1 MAASARGFGK
11 ITLLLA
17 NLRLKLLAIAFAV
30 ALWSVVAYAQNP
42 TQQRGVQLPVAA
54 SGLPAGLVVVGK
66 VPPASVTVI
75 GTADN
80 LLHFT
85 VSALHVTGNFSN
97 VKVGANKVP
106 IDVQNADPSVTIVAP
121 SSVAVNIDDL
131 GSATQTVSIE
141 RVNNLP
147 SGFHEQTTAT
157 TITPATVR
165 VDGPKSQL
173 SGIQAVA
180 IVDLSTVTPPGSTLP
195 INVVVWNASKKIVP
209 QMTVTPPQVS
219 VKMVIQADSVTLNKG
234 VGFTLTGQ
242 PATGYR
248 MTNVQV
254 APLDVQATGLQ
265 NTLALLVLL
274 GTDPVDITGAKADVI
289 RTVTI
294 RPPDGVTVNQK
305 TATVHVFIS
314 PIPGV
319 SPAP

>member
-1 MAASARGFGK
+1 
-11 ITLLLA
+11 LLA

-42 TQQRGVQLPVAA
+42 TQQRSVQLPVRA
-54 SGLPAGLVVVGK
+54 SGLPASLVVVGK
-66 VPPASVTVI
+66 VPTVPVTVI

-80 LLHFT
+80 LAHF
-85 VSALHVTGNFSN
+85 VPASLHVTGNFSN
-97 VKVGANKVP
+97 VKVGTNKVP
-106 IDVQNADPSVTIVAP
+106 VDVQNADPSVTIVAS
-121 SSVAVNIDDL
+121 SSVTVNVDDR
-131 GSATQTVSIE
+131 GSSTQTVSIE

-157 TITPATVR
+157 TITPATVL

-173 SGIQAVA
+173 SGIQAVV
-180 IVDLSTVTPPGSTLP
+180 IVDLATVTAPGSTQP
-195 INVVVWNASKKIVP
+195 VTVVVWNASKKIVP

-219 VKMVIQADSVTLNKG
+219 VKMVIQADAVTLNKG

-242 PATGYR
+242 PAAGYR

-265 NTLALLVLL
+265 NTLSLLVLL
-274 GTDPVDITGAKADVI
+274 ATDPVDITGAKADVI

-319 SPAP
+319 SPPP

>member
-1 MAASARGFGK
+1 
-11 ITLLLA
+11 LLA

-42 TQQRGVQLPVAA
+42 TQQRPYQLAVAA
-54 SGLPAGLVVVGK
+54 SSLPAGLVVIGK
-66 VPPASVTVI
+66 VPPAPVTVI

-80 LLHFT
+80 LRNFVL
-85 VSALHVTGNFSN
+85 SSLHVTGNFSN
-97 VKVGANKVP
+97 VKVGTNKVP
-106 IDVQNADPSVTIVAP
+106 IDVQNADPNVTIVAP
-121 SSVAVNIDDL
+121 SSVTVNVDDL
-131 GSATQTVSIE
+131 GSSTQTVSIE
-141 RVNNLP
+141 RVNALP
-147 SGFHEQTTAT
+147 SGYHEQTTST

-195 INVVVWNASKKIVP
+195 ITVVVWNASKKIVP

-219 VKMVIQADSVTLNKG
+219 VKIVIQADSVTLNKG

-274 GTDPVDITGAKADVI
+274 GTDPVDITGAKADVV

>member
-1 MAASARGFGK
+1 V
-11 ITLLLA
+11 I
-17 NLRLKLLAIAFAV
+17 
-30 ALWSVVAYAQNP
+30 
-42 TQQRGVQLPVAA
+42 
-54 SGLPAGLVVVGK
+54 GK
-66 VPPASVTVI
+66 VPPVPVTVI

-80 LLHFT
+80 LSRFLPA
-85 VSALHVTGNFSN
+85 SLHVTGNFSN
-97 VKVGANKVP
+97 VKVGTNKVP
-106 IDVQNADPSVTIVAP
+106 VDVQNTDPNITIVAP
-121 SSVAVNIDDL
+121 SSVTVNVDDF

-141 RVNNLP
+141 RVNALP
-147 SGFHEQTTAT
+147 SGYHEQTTAT

-173 SGIQAVA
+173 GGIQAVV
-180 IVDLSTVTPPGSTLP
+180 IIDLATVTPPGSTQP
-195 INVVVWNASKKIVP
+195 VTVVVWNANKKIVP
-209 QMTVTPPQVS
+209 QMAVTPPQIS
-219 VKMVIQADSVTLNKG
+219 VKMVIQADAVTLNKG

-242 PATGYR
+242 PAAGYR

-265 NTLALLVLL
+265 NTLSLLVLL
-274 GTDPVDITGAKADVI
+274 GTDPVDITGAKGDVI

>member
-1 MAASARGFGK
+1 M
-11 ITLLLA
+11 LA

-42 TQQRGVQLPVAA
+42 TQQKSVQLPVRA

-66 VPPASVTVI
+66 VPTVPVTVI

-80 LLHFT
+80 LAHF
-85 VSALHVTGNFSN
+85 VPASLHVTGNFSN
-97 VKVGANKVP
+97 VKVGTNKVP
-106 IDVQNADPSVTIVAP
+106 VDVQNADPSVTIVAS
-121 SSVAVNIDDL
+121 SSVTVNVDDL

-147 SGFHEQTTAT
+147 SGFHEQTTTT

-173 SGIQAVA
+173 SGIQAVV
-180 IVDLSTVTPPGSTLP
+180 IVDLATVTAPGSTQP
-195 INVVVWNASKKIVP
+195 VTVVVWNASKKIVP

-219 VKMVIQADSVTLNKG
+219 VKMVIQADAVTLNKG
-234 VGFTLTGQ
+234 VGFTITGQ
-242 PATGYR
+242 PAAGYR

-254 APLDVQATGLQ
+254 APLEVQATGLQ
-265 NTLALLVLL
+265 NTLAVLL
-274 GTDPVDITGAKADVI
+274 LLATDPVDITGDKADVI

-319 SPAP
+319 SPP